1 MGEVAERLARLTV
14 TGTSPDGNISAR
26 TLAGELVELV
36 LRPGA
41 YERYTE
47 PGLAHQ
53 LARTATLLYIGHERE
68 AQRVVRDAGLH
79 RPTDPAQA
87 HDEAQRRFLRALQ
100 TLSATGSGPH
110 ESVTFEI
117 NGMAHWRCQIEPGI
131 LQWLPERDFLTEVSV
146 AAAELLRQSRFE
158 KALLKNE
165 FFGERHSTLVRE
177 RIRRRA
183 AA

>member
-1 MGEVAERLARLTV
+1 VGEVAERLAGLTV
-14 TGTSPDGNISAR
+14 TGTSPDGSISAR
-26 TLAGELVELV
+26 ILAGELVELV

-47 PGLAHQ
+47 PELAHQ

-68 AQRVVRDAGLH
+68 AQRVMRDVGLH

-87 HDEAQRRFLRALQ
+87 HDEAQRQFLRALQ
-100 TLSATGSGPH
+100 TLSAAGSGPN
-110 ESVTFEI
+110 ELVAFEI
-117 NGMAHWRCQIEPGI
+117 SGMAHWRCQIAQGT
-131 LQWLPERDFLTEVSV
+131 LQWLPEQEFLSEVSA
-146 AAAELLRQSRFE
+146 AAAELLRHSRFE

-165 FFGERHSTLVRE
+165 FFGDRHSTLVRE

-183 AA
+183 V